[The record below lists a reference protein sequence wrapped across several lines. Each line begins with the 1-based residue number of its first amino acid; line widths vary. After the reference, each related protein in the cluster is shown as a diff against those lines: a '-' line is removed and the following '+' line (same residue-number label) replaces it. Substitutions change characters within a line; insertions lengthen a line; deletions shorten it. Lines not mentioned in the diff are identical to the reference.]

1 MIKPIEFKYGV
12 ANVLYR
18 EGKARPYQ
26 IMVRPNDNLDAPSR
40 MISLSTEDAVIARLN
55 ASWEAQM
62 EEVEDKRRGGFTI

>member
-1 MIKPIEFKYGV
+1 MIKSIEFKYGI

-18 EGKARPYQ
+18 EGTARPYQ
-26 IMVRPNDNLDAPSR
+26 IMIRPNDNLDAPSR
-40 MISLSTEDAVIARLN
+40 MVSLSTKDAVVARLN